1 MSRFGDGMSDHAL
14 MEHDLPLEAGGPL
27 GGSELIRRPRL
38 QARLRD
44 AGTARVT
51 LVHAPAGYGKSCLL
65 LQWLQSLEQRGVTAA
80 YLALTPLQRD
90 PIEFLSHLADAI
102 HAQTGLTLPTIR
114 LFLADESIL
123 SADLLAKRIGAKL
136 GETGRPVFLLLD
148 DVHYLNGSAASA
160 ALRTIIAC
168 APPGLH
174 VVLASRE
181 TLDIPLARLKAHGR
195 MCEIT
200 AHDLCF
206 LGTESAELLA
216 QSGAGDLTDNQHA
229 VLEQRT
235 EGWAVGLKLAALA
248 LTSNPDRTAILNG
261 FSGERADIWDY
272 FIQDVVA
279 GWGDDLETFLLKTSI
294 LDRVC
299 APLCDAVTERNDSR
313 QMLDHCARA
322 GLFLFP
328 ADDTRTWYRFHH
340 LFRDFLVRAFND
352 RLPAQRA
359 ELHARASAWFLEA
372 GLHVD
377 AFEHALKAKDP
388 IRAAQILDTHLDAMF
403 DAGQA
408 RTINRL
414 ATEIPP
420 HVQAFYPR
428 IMLAAAWP
436 RAWYW
441 KFADVRHLLSACRAR
456 LADMQRLN
464 AAPAAEL
471 AAIADLVRHREM
483 MLAECEDDMAAVET
497 IGAKLMPNCDH
508 MNPFVAGSIHSALLL
523 SKREHYKLFETER
536 LDASARNFLE
546 RCESPQVLIA
556 HDAVAGTTRLMMGDT
571 DGALAA
577 LRGGLDIA
585 VHLSGPGAA
594 IGATCALPLAELLF
608 ERNELDAVSE
618 LLDAYLP
625 VATELGFVDQLI
637 CGWLT
642 QSRLFRARGDHDAA
656 LRVLGTAGAFASH
669 SGFDRLG
676 LAVADERIRQL
687 LRSGRPDEALRT
699 ARQAGIKP
707 AAGAPIPSGKVT
719 TRDEARASI
728 RVSWLELHNRRAD
741 ALALARHWRSFTAG
755 ASAPRNA
762 LRWDIRIAHLL
773 HLDGEF
779 RSAKRT
785 LLRAIEIAEPCGFMR
800 VFLDEPALLD
810 ALLPR
815 ASQDKVDPSNRLDV
829 FAARLRA
836 AFEDNAGH
844 KAFHSYSVD
853 AEPAPLGGT
862 LTKHELQVL
871 RLAAGGLTN
880 HEVGDRLGMTE
891 GSIKWHLQQIYDK
904 LGVRRRLQAVERA
917 RHLGFIA

>member
-1 MSRFGDGMSDHAL
+1 MPDHL
-14 MEHDLPLEAGGPL
+14 LKEHDPLLETGGPL
-27 GGSELIRRPRL
+27 GGAELIRRPRL
-38 QARLRD
+38 EARLHD
-44 AGTARVT
+44 ACAARVT
-51 LVHAPAGYGKSCLL
+51 RVHAPAGYGKSCLL
-65 LQWLQSLEQRGVTAA
+65 LQWLQSLERNGVTAA
-80 YLALTPLQRD
+80 YVALTPLLRD
-90 PIEFLSHLADAI
+90 LSKFLSHLVDAI
-102 HAQTGLTLPTIR
+102 HAQTDLTLPAIR
-114 LFLADESIL
+114 SFLADDSIS

-136 GETGRPVFLLLD
+136 GEAGRPVFLLLD
-148 DVHYLNGSAASA
+148 NVHCLNGSAASA
-160 ALRTIIAC
+160 ALRAIVAC
-168 APPGLH
+168 APADLH
-174 VVLASRE
+174 IVLASRE

-200 AHDLCF
+200 AQDLRF
-206 LGTESAELLA
+206 LGAESAELLA
-216 QSGAGDLTDNQHA
+216 RSGAGDLTADECDI
-229 VLEQRT
+229 LERRT

-261 FSGERADIWDY
+261 FSGERADIRDY
-272 FIQDVVA
+272 FMQDVVA
-279 GWGDDLETFLLKTSI
+279 GWCDDLESFLLKTSI
-294 LDRVC
+294 LDRLC
-299 APLCDAVTERNDSR
+299 APLCDAVTGRDDSR
-313 QMLDHCARA
+313 QMLDRCAQA
-322 GLFLFP
+322 GLFVFP
-328 ADDTRTWYRFHH
+328 TDDTRTWYRFHR
-340 LFRDFLVRAFND
+340 LFRDFLVRAFSD
-352 RLPAQRA
+352 RMPAQCA
-359 ELHARASAWFLEA
+359 ELHVRASAWFLDA

-388 IRAAQILDTHLDAMF
+388 IRAAQILDTNLDAMF

-408 RTINRL
+408 RTFHRL

-420 HVQAFYPR
+420 YIQAFYPR
-428 IMLAAAWP
+428 IMLAAAWSK
-436 RAWYW
+436 AWYW
-441 KFADVRHLLSACRAR
+441 KFADVRHLLTGCRTR

-464 AAPAAEL
+464 AAPAADL

-483 MLAECEDDMAAVET
+483 MLAECEDDMAAVEA
-497 IGAKLMPNCDH
+497 IGNKLIHACGNLHPV
-508 MNPFVAGSIHSALLL
+508 VAGSIQSAFLLG
-523 SKREHYKLFETER
+523 KREHYKLFEAER
-536 LDASARNFLE
+536 LDAAARNFLD
-546 RCESPQVLIA
+546 RCESPRVLVA

-585 VHLSGPGAA
+585 VHLSGPGAS

-608 ERNELDAVSE
+608 ERNEFDAASE

-642 QSRLFRARGDHDAA
+642 QSRLFRAKGDHEAA
-656 LRVLGTAGAFASH
+656 LRMLGTAGAFAAH

-687 LRSGRPDEALRT
+687 LRSGRPDEALRA

-719 TRDEARASI
+719 TRDETRASI

-755 ASAPRNA
+755 AGARRNA

-773 HLDGEF
+773 HLDGEL

-785 LLRAIEIAEPCGFMR
+785 LLRAIELAEPCGFMR

-815 ASQDKVDPSNRLDV
+815 TPQGKVDFSNKLDA

-836 AFEDNAGH
+836 ALEGDAGH
-844 KAFHSYSVD
+844 RTFHNYGAD
-853 AEPAPLGGT
+853 TEPAPLGGT
-862 LTKHELQVL
+862 LTKHELRVL
-871 RLAAGGLTN
+871 RLAAGGLTSR
-880 HEVGDRLGMTE
+880 EIGDRLGMTE